1 MQKVRRLSAPLPA
14 QPRKHAIKLGKTEFL
29 FRAPSPVLL
38 GRRHLFV
45 REPDQR
51 DCLIPSL
58 RAASIDRADAASSCS
73 SAKTCPHFPHIIVTM
88 AAMVPTLQRSMRFDK
103 NFSFGIGSALRP
115 QRNVSPHGTSIRPSG
130 LPLITVATA
139 ARMPPKCLIQLVGA
153 PEGIRTPDLCLR
165 RAALYP
171 AELRAPNGREYRLDS
186 RMLPIR
192 QRPALAARLTAS

>member
-1 MQKVRRLSAPLPA
+1 MPISPERDRPGRSHSFSFDQRRRPETLRTAMETAFFCPTSTTRRLPTGDEFRRAKSSALICDASCSAKEGCHQA
-14 QPRKHAIKLGKTEFL
+14 QP
-29 FRAPSPVLL
+29 
-38 GRRHLFV
+38 
-45 REPDQR
+45 
-51 DCLIPSL
+51 L

-88 AAMVPTLQRSMRFDK
+88 GATVPTLQRSMRFDK

-115 QRNVSPHGTSIRPSG
+115 QRNVSPHGTSTRPSG

-171 AELRAPNGREYRLDS
+171 AELRAPSE
-186 RMLPIR
+186 
-192 QRPALAARLTAS
+192 